1 MKIPLKQIRRTQ
13 SGVSLVEVIMVL
25 GIASLM
31 IGGAFAWF
39 DTQKSSDFYNEV
51 RQVESRIREVQ
62 SQNTSSQVPGYDL
75 SGTSVC
81 NNEDREIGGVKCVL
95 GKGEEVFGTAV
106 AIAVPNPGDTF
117 VKLKTIYLKKG
128 PESTTAPIQSL
139 WVESYGGVKEVDL
152 PASLKFEGFKIFGD
166 GLCTSGSYN
175 SWRNLPYLVGAGGTD
190 YTTAGNESMIVFRR
204 TTGGYNAFWP
214 TNPTNFVRAT
224 ANASRPAWVGAVAP
238 SDRQGWVGS
247 YDDATY
253 QYSPTPTGADATNR
267 LKSQPC
273 AVLWRF
279 GSTERDPSD
288 ASKPRFSADIN
299 FNLVDGTTTLVTR

>member
-1 MKIPLKQIRRTQ
+1 MNIPLKQINRTQ

-62 SQNTSSQVPGYDL
+62 SENTSSIVPGFTGD
-75 SGTSVC
+75 SNCSPVVTSSC
-81 NNEDREIGGVKCVL
+81 NKL
-95 GKGEEVFGTAV
+95 TTGEEVFGTAV
-106 AIAVPNPGDTF
+106 AMAVPSPGDTF
-117 VKLKTIYLKKG
+117 VKLKTLYLKKG

-139 WVESYGGVKEVDL
+139 WIESYSNREVDL
-152 PASLKFEGFKIFGD
+152 PAGLRLEGFKVFGD
-166 GLCTSGSYN
+166 GLCTTGSYN
-175 SWRNLPYLVGAGGTD
+175 SWRNLPHLVGAGGTD

-214 TNPTNFVRAT
+214 TSPTNFVRAT

-238 SDRQGWVGS
+238 SDKQGWLGS

-267 LKSQPC
+267 LRSQPC

>member
-1 MKIPLKQIRRTQ
+1 MKIPHKQIRRTQ

-62 SQNTSSQVPGYDL
+62 SENSSSIVPGFTGDPNCSPVVTSS
-75 SGTSVC
+75 C
-81 NNEDREIGGVKCVL
+81 NKL
-95 GKGEEVFGTAV
+95 TTGEEVFGTAV
-106 AIAVPNPGDTF
+106 AMAVPNPGDTF

-139 WVESYGGVKEVDL
+139 WVESYGGIKEVDL
-152 PASLKFEGFKIFGD
+152 PAGLRFEGFKVFGD
-166 GLCTSGSYN
+166 GLCTSGGYN
-175 SWRNLPYLVGAGGTD
+175 SWRNLPHLVGAGGTD
-190 YTTAGNESMIVFRR
+190 YVTAGNESMIVFRR

-224 ANASRPAWVGAVAP
+224 ANASRPAWVGAVSP
-238 SDRQGWVGS
+238 SDRQGWLGS

-288 ASKPRFSADIN
+288 ASKPRFTADIN

>member
-1 MKIPLKQIRRTQ
+1 MNIPLKQINRTQ

-62 SQNTSSQVPGYDL
+62 SENTSSIVPGFTGD
-75 SGTSVC
+75 SNCSPVVTSSC
-81 NNEDREIGGVKCVL
+81 NKL
-95 GKGEEVFGTAV
+95 TTGEEVFGTAV
-106 AIAVPNPGDTF
+106 AMAVPSPGDTF
-117 VKLKTIYLKKG
+117 VKLKTLYLKKG

-139 WVESYGGVKEVDL
+139 WIESYSNREVDL
-152 PASLKFEGFKIFGD
+152 PAGLRLEGFKVFGD
-166 GLCTSGSYN
+166 GLCTTGSYN
-175 SWRNLPYLVGAGGTD
+175 SWRNLPHLVGAGGTD

-214 TNPTNFVRAT
+214 TSPTNFVRAT

-238 SDRQGWVGS
+238 SDKQGWLGS

-267 LKSQPC
+267 LRSQPC

-279 GSTERDPSD
+279 GSTERDPSN
-288 ASKPRFSADIN
+288 ALKPRFTAEIN

>member
-1 MKIPLKQIRRTQ
+1 MKIFTKQINRTRP
-13 SGVSLVEVIMVL
+13 GVSLVEVIMVL

-62 SQNTSSQVPGYDL
+62 SENSSSIVPGFTGDASCSPVVTSS
-75 SGTSVC
+75 C
-81 NNEDREIGGVKCVL
+81 NKL
-95 GKGEEVFGTAV
+95 TTGEEVFGTAV
-106 AIAVPNPGDTF
+106 AMAVPNPGDTF

-128 PESTTAPIQSL
+128 PESATAPIQSL

-152 PASLKFEGFKIFGD
+152 PASLRFEGFKVFGD

-175 SWRNLPYLVGAGGTD
+175 SWRNLPHLVGAGGTD
-190 YTTAGNESMIVFRR
+190 YATAGNESMIVFRR

-214 TNPTNFVRAT
+214 TNPTNFVKAT
-224 ANASRPAWVGAVAP
+224 ANASRPAWVGAVSP
-238 SDRQGWVGS
+238 SDRQGWLGS

-267 LKSQPC
+267 LQSQPC

-288 ASKPRFSADIN
+288 ALKPRFTADIN

>member
-1 MKIPLKQIRRTQ
+1 MNIPLKQINRTRP
-13 SGVSLVEVIMVL
+13 GVSLVEVIMVL

-62 SQNTSSQVPGYDL
+62 SENTSSIVPGFTGD
-75 SGTSVC
+75 SNCSPVVTSSC
-81 NNEDREIGGVKCVL
+81 NKL
-95 GKGEEVFGTAV
+95 TTGEEVFGTAV
-106 AIAVPNPGDTF
+106 AMAVPSPGDTF
-117 VKLKTIYLKKG
+117 VKLKTLYLKKG

-139 WVESYGGVKEVDL
+139 WIESYSNREVDL
-152 PASLKFEGFKIFGD
+152 PAGLRLEGFKVFGD

-175 SWRNLPYLVGAGGTD
+175 SWRNLPHLVGAGGTD

-214 TNPTNFVRAT
+214 TSPTNFVRAT

-267 LKSQPC
+267 LRSQPC